1 MLLVE
6 AQQYLLWLYTRI
18 TRRYELPLIDILEP
32 APSHKSRCQHYPIT
46 IITWLLPEH
55 PDFFVAS
62 IMVVIVVVTLV
73 QGRVEVLLS
82 LYPGLAGIVTG
93 YVRSG
98 KTDL

>member
-6 AQQYLLWLYTRI
+6 TQEYRPWLYIRI
-18 TRRYELPLIDILEP
+18 THRYNLLFIEIVDP
-32 APSHKSRCQHYPIT
+32 APSHKTRCQHSPFA
-46 IITWLLPEH
+46 IITRLLPEH
-55 PDFFVAS
+55 PNVLVAS

-73 QGRVEVLLS
+73 QRRVEVLLS

-93 YVRSG
+93 YARSR

>member
-6 AQQYLLWLYTRI
+6 TQKYLPWLYTRV
-18 TRRYELPLIDILEP
+18 THRYNLLFIDIPDP
-32 APSHKSRCQHYPIT
+32 APSPKTGRQHFPFT

-55 PDFFVAS
+55 PDVLVAS
-62 IMVVIVVVTLV
+62 AMVVIVVITLV
-73 QGRVEVLLS
+73 QRRMEVLLS

-98 KTDL
+98 